1 MDAKKLEEICIKHIK
16 WLNNEY
22 GGERADLYGA
32 NLTGANLTGANL
44 IRADLTGA
52 NLIRAENAD
61 YAKAQTV
68 IVPQGSIIGWK
79 KAKCETGDC
88 IIKLRIPEEA
98 KRANASGRKC
108 RAEYADVLEIIG
120 AEKAWSWYDKSFV
133 YEAGKRVTA
142 NNFDDNRF
150 NECSAGI
157 HFFITREEAEGYSL

>member
-16 WLNNEY
+16 WINNED
-22 GGERADLYGA
+22 GGERANLYGA
-32 NLTGANLTGANL
+32 NLYGANMSGVNL
-44 IRADLTGA
+44 YQADLSG
-52 NLIRAENAD
+52 AENAD

-68 IVPQGSIIGWK
+68 IVTHGSIIGWK

-88 IIKLRIPEEA
+88 IIKLRIPDEA
-98 KRANASGRKC
+98 KRSNASGRKC

-120 AEKAWSWYDKSFV
+120 AEKAWSWYDRAFI